1 MPRPKPINYN
11 PPADLLT
18 RLPGKPIITLGDKL
32 AALNTMFHRCE
43 IGWRDLHLSIINA
56 IREDIRLSAWRK
68 RETQR
73 DSAPVRPEA
82 PSRPEQ
88 RSEVGGSSI
97 PDRELERKIADNVVA
112 AIDPL
117 GSINLYAHGETLIC
131 FTPDQAER
139 AAAALTE
146 LAGDLRQ
153 DANARAW
160 SQDLLNTTG

>member
-1 MPRPKPINYN
+1 MPRPKPINYD
-11 PPADLLT
+11 PPLDLSK
-18 RLPGKPIITLGDKL
+18 LPAPSAVTKRDKL
-32 AALNTMFHRCE
+32 KLLD
-43 IGWRDLHLSIINA
+43 DLRNRAGGFLATGINRITFNA
-56 IREDIRLSAWRK
+56 IEADIRAASR
-68 RETQR
+68 TQR
-73 DSAPVRPEA
+73 DGASATTGA
-82 PSRPEQ
+82 LSKADQ
-88 RSEVGGSSI
+88 RSEADSSI
-97 PDRELERKIADNVVA
+97 PEKALERKIADSVTV

-139 AAAALTE
+139 AAHALTE